1 MQKPSRHNTSF
12 GKEWE
17 VLPTVDSTN
26 NCARSKVASEPTEE
40 GTVIQAMH
48 QTHGRGQQS
57 KLWNSAAGQNA
68 LFTLVLKPEFLG
80 LRKMSFLNFAVA
92 VACRDAIAR
101 ILPDSEVLIK
111 WPNDIYI
118 EHSKICGILIENAL
132 AEKARFS
139 LVGIG
144 VNVNQIHFPEEL
156 HHAISLKMIS
166 GLDFQ
171 IEQVIQT
178 ILEELEKNYNELR
191 LHPGLQRI
199 REIYISHM
207 YQLHK
212 ILPFRH
218 ESDTYLAQLV
228 GVDPLGRIVFAS
240 EGHTMAYAHGD
251 IEVLWK
257 R

>member
-1 MQKPSRHNTSF
+1 LQKPSRHNTSF

-26 NCARSKVASEPTEE
+26 NYARSKVVSEALNE

-48 QTHGRGQQS
+48 QTQGRGQQR
-57 KLWNSAAGQNA
+57 KHWNSATGQNG
-68 LFTLVLKPEFLG
+68 LFTLILKPEFLD

-118 EHSKICGILIENAL
+118 EDSKICGILIENAL
-132 AEKARFS
+132 AAKARYS
-139 LVGIG
+139 LIGIG
-144 VNVNQIHFPEEL
+144 VNVNQIHFPQEL

-166 GLDFQ
+166 GLDFN
-171 IEQVIQT
+171 IEQVIQVF
-178 ILEELEKNYNELR
+178 LEELEKNYTELK
-191 LHPGLQRI
+191 LNPGLQRI
-199 REIYISHM
+199 RETYISRM
-207 YQLHK
+207 YQLHE

-218 ESDTYLAQLV
+218 ERDMYLAQLV

-240 EGHTMAYAHGD
+240 EGQTMAYAHGD